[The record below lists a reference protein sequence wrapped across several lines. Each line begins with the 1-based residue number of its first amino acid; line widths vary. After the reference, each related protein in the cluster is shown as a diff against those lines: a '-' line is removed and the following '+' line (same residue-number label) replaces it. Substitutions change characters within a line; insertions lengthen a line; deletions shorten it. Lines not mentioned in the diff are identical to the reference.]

1 MTTRWNHI
9 TNGIGFRVV
18 VPTLL
23 VAFMGGWLGYL
34 FVSSSMNGLIG
45 DYVRGTIREKA
56 ASVLS
61 ICDHNFTELLRSG
74 DSVAEKTI
82 RIRKGLTL
90 GMLEEFMSRSDVQ
103 LIVTENG
110 RHILKPDTFSA
121 AVIAQLDAC
130 NDSCGS
136 FPGADHGPFYFE
148 KIYFDPWQWEI
159 SLLLDSDLFDPLF
172 QKTHIAY
179 MFIGVIAFSCTL
191 ILLYT
196 LSKTIYAPLDRII
209 APLKKGKKPDYEGIT
224 EFAYLS
230 DSLRNALEQAEQR
243 TAELKEA
250 YDVLEKN
257 KEQLTTAQK
266 IARLGYWEWDMVS
279 NRATWSDEV
288 FRIYGQDLE
297 TFTPSYECVVNSMQ
311 RADRDIFLKAIEAA
325 ISNHQP
331 LDMDYT
337 ITLPDGIERILHT
350 RGKVFYNAEGKPV
363 RMVGTVQDI
372 TRQKEVELAL
382 KKMQE
387 DLEFEVKKR
396 TTDLNKAYFRLKKEV
411 EERERTEQAWRE
423 MEVRAFSQA
432 KLASLGEVA
441 TGMAH
446 EIYQPL
452 SYIKVIYQSLL
463 RDIEEGELD
472 LQEVADD
479 SLEALRQ
486 VGRIAV
492 IIEHL
497 RTFGRSDA
505 QIYSPCSPSAIVE
518 NALILMGEK
527 MRLANIKLVRE
538 MEDDLPPILANNV
551 QMEQVFINLFQNA
564 LDALQE
570 NGGGRVVL
578 SMQRRG
584 NDIVI
589 RFADDGPGIPAECEE
604 RIFEPFFTTK
614 EVGKGTGLGLS
625 IIYGIIKEHRG
636 SIRLE
641 TGTGPGAVF
650 VFTLPATDL
659 TA

>member
-9 TNGIGFRVV
+9 TNRIAFRIV
-18 VPTLL
+18 VPTVL
-23 VAFMGGWLGYL
+23 VACLGGWLGSL
-34 FVSSSMNGLIG
+34 FVSSSMTGLIV
-45 DYVRGTIREKA
+45 DHVRGTIREKA
-56 ASVLS
+56 DSVLS

-74 DSVAEKTI
+74 DNVAEKSI

-90 GMLEEFMSRSDVQ
+90 GMLEDFMGRSDLQ

-110 RHILKPDTFSA
+110 RHILTPDTFPA
-121 AVIAQLDAC
+121 AVIAQLDGRH
-130 NDSCGS
+130 DSSGS
-136 FPGADHGPFYFE
+136 FHGADHGTLYFE
-148 KIYFDPWQWEI
+148 KVYFDPWQWEI
-159 SLLLDSDLFDPLF
+159 SVLLDADLFDPLF
-172 QKTHIAY
+172 QKARLVY
-179 MFIGVIAFSCTL
+179 MLIGVIAFSCTL

-196 LSKTIYAPLDRII
+196 LSRTIHRPLGRII
-209 APLKKGKKPDYEGIT
+209 APLKKGEKPDYQGIT
-224 EFAYLS
+224 EFEYLS
-230 DSLRNALEQAEQR
+230 DSLCHVLEKTEQR

-250 YDVLEKN
+250 HDVLEKN
-257 KEQLTTAQK
+257 KEQLATAQK
-266 IARLGYWEWDMVS
+266 IARLGYWEWDIS
-279 NRATWSDEV
+279 RNEAIWSDEV
-288 FRIYGQDLE
+288 FRIYGQDRD
-297 TFTPSYECVVNSMQ
+297 TFAPSYECVVDSMQ
-311 RADRDIFLKAIEAA
+311 SADRDIFLQAIENALH
-325 ISNHQP
+325 NQQP

-337 ITLPDGIERILHT
+337 ITRPDGMERILHT
-350 RGKVFYNAEGKPV
+350 LGKVFCDAEGKPV
-363 RMVGTVQDI
+363 RMVGTIQDI

-387 DLEFEVKKR
+387 DLELEVKKR
-396 TTDLNKAYFRLKKEV
+396 TADLNNAYFRLKKEV

-463 RDIEEGELD
+463 RDIEEGTLD
-472 LQEVADD
+472 LEEVADD
-479 SLEALRQ
+479 SQEALRQ
-486 VGRIAV
+486 VARIAV

-505 QIYSPCSPSAIVE
+505 QIYSPCSLSAIVE
-518 NALILMGEK
+518 NALIMMGEK
-527 MRLANIKLVRE
+527 MRLANIELIRE
-538 MEDDLPPILANNV
+538 IEDGLPPIRANGV

-570 NGGGRVVL
+570 NGGGRVIL
-578 SMQRRG
+578 SMERVG
-584 NDIVI
+584 NDISI

-604 RIFEPFFTTK
+604 KIFEPFFTTK

-636 SIRLE
+636 TIKLE
-641 TGTGPGAVF
+641 TGTGPGAAF
-650 VFTLPATDL
+650 VITLPVGASL
-659 TA
+659 G